1 MDPDNEILDA
11 LRHAIDD
18 EFGRYLGEGVG
29 AKEVARVVD
38 ALNQRGVVLVLAGD
52 MPQVPELVTPVL
64 EAGPLV
70 TVNVNVT
77 TSADNLAEVLDLVKD
92 RGLAG

>member
-29 AKEVARVVD
+29 AKEAARVVD
-38 ALNQRGVVLVLAGD
+38 ALNQRGVVLVLGD
-52 MPQVPELVTPVL
+52 VPQVPELGATVL

-77 TSADNLAEVLDLVKD
+77 TSADDLAEVLDLVKD